1 MLDFDDPLPTDTDSI
16 GKLLLIQSQTPTL
29 LAAFDDKQFVVVR
42 RHYMTSAF
50 DDKRKPDKAGLT

>member
-1 MLDFDDPLPTDTDSI
+1 MS
-16 GKLLLIQSQTPTL
+16 
-29 LAAFDDKQFVVVR
+29 AFDDKQFVVVR